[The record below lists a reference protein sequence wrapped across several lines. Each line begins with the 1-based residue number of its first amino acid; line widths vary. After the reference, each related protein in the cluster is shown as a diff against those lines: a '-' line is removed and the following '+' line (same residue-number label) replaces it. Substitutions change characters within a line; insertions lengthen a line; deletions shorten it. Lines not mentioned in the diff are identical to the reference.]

1 MQKKKLYEQ
10 KHAKYIYIYMC
21 VCNVFL
27 NNMGH
32 ISIICTYV
40 EYSSRKRVSRH
51 YCVT

>member
-1 MQKKKLYEQ
+1 MQKKKKKLYEQ
-10 KHAKYIYIYMC
+10 KHAIYVC

>member
-1 MQKKKLYEQ
+1 MQKKKIYEQ
-10 KHAKYIYIYMC
+10 KHAIYIYIYMY

-40 EYSSRKRVSRH
+40 QYSSWTRVSRH
-51 YCVT
+51 YCLT